1 MCQVVSAALY
11 ISLFCVCI
19 CFVCIHISLLLYIH
33 VCSIYLYIC
42 LFTYNLR
49 CKQWVKC
56 NVVYAFYMRKLES
69 KGSSHSEVILHGRSG
84 FTEGQTRV

>member
-11 ISLFCVCI
+11 IYIFALCI
-19 CFVCIHISLLLYIH
+19 CFVCIPISLLLYIH
-33 VCSIYLYIC
+33 ICSIYLYIC
-42 LFTYNLR
+42 LFIYNLR
-49 CKQWVKC
+49 HKQWVKC

-69 KGSSHSEVILHGRSG
+69 KGSLHSEAILHGRSC